1 VDVTSSSPRGVVG
14 ADAADDEGV
23 AIEARVETIA
33 PGDPAQRHPAHRDGW
48 RRRVSSKPLLRGRI
62 HQVAALL
69 SIPAGLVLFAFA
81 DSALTR
87 VAVVVYAVSLT
98 ALFSTSA
105 SYHLSRGSARLR
117 LFLRR
122 MDHSMI
128 YVLIGGCY
136 TPICLLAL
144 PTPIG
149 VILLA
154 AVWATVAFGV
164 TLKMTRLGDVGSPV
178 GSLGSAL
185 YIVLGWSA
193 VIALPWL
200 FEAVGWMGLALM
212 LAGGLLYT
220 VGAVTLATRRPDPVP
235 HVFGYHEVWHAMGVT
250 GAAIHYVLI
259 FTLVA

>member
-1 VDVTSSSPRGVVG
+1 MR
-14 ADAADDEGV
+14 
-23 AIEARVETIA
+23 EAKLA
-33 PGDPAQRHPAHRDGW
+33 PSDPARRQHAHQDGW
-48 RRRVSSKPLLRGRI
+48 RRRVTSTPLLRGRI
-62 HQVAALL
+62 HQVSALV
-69 SIPAGLVLFAFA
+69 SIPAGLVLLAVA

-87 VAVVVYAVSLT
+87 VAAVVYAFSLT

-105 SYHLSRGSARLR
+105 SYHLTRGSARVR

-136 TPICLLAL
+136 TPVCLLAL
-144 PTPIG
+144 PRPIG
-149 VILLA
+149 LVLLA
-154 AVWATVAFGV
+154 AIWATVAFGV
-164 TLKMTRLGDVGSPV
+164 VLKMTRLGEVGSPV
-178 GSLGSAL
+178 GSLGSVL

-193 VIALPWL
+193 VLALPWL
-200 FEAVGWMGLALM
+200 VQTVGWMGLGLL

-220 VGAVTLATRRPDPVP
+220 VGAVTLATRKPDPVP